1 MAKKQTENYRS
12 SEQKLTKKERKA
24 LKKQQEAEQR
34 ELEKTLIEEG
44 KIAPRVKYERR
55 SFLWNALAASLAFV
69 LGIGAGIGGLIGGTY
84 FAASKISVKDLLGQI
99 GIDYHKYVEEDYASK
114 TVLDIGKELA
124 STPFENLQSIGKFTP
139 LLRKQLEKVQEHT
152 QAEGGDFGASQAM

>member
-55 SFLWNALAASLAFV
+55 SFLWKQRRRFPGRWTESLA
-69 LGIGAGIGGLIGGTY
+69 GHA
-84 FAASKISVKDLLGQI
+84 K
-99 GIDYHKYVEEDYASK
+99 
-114 TVLDIGKELA
+114 
-124 STPFENLQSIGKFTP
+124 
-139 LLRKQLEKVQEHT
+139 RR
-152 QAEGGDFGASQAM
+152 